1 VSDYN
6 EFRERDRVRLESA
19 DARISELEN
28 AAVASALRVK
38 ELTLALERLKAGG
51 ERVMAL
57 GDEADCELAVAVFVE
72 IASKALMVTATQG
85 KREDQ

>member
-1 VSDYN
+1 MMQQYWFFAEPLKHEATACLGPYYLASDV
-6 EFRERDRVRLESA
+6 EALESA
-19 DARISELEN
+19 AI
-28 AAVASALRVK
+28 ASALRVK

-72 IASKALMVTATQG
+72 IASRALMG
-85 KREDQ
+85 R